1 VVGDYKLVY
10 DKKMKMLKNL
20 QINKIKLIIVVFA
33 ITTYSFGQEIKGK
46 IDKLSET
53 EIQNLIK
60 EANNQG
66 YSIEDLKK
74 INNSPAGSNVKT
86 KKSNSKNINAA
97 IPKSNFGNLNRNVK
111 AINQTQKSNKLKIF
125 GAAFFSNPSVSF
137 NPQLNL
143 ATPDNYQLG
152 PGDQITIEIWGS
164 SSQTYQ
170 KTVSTDGKISIANVS
185 PIFISGLTIEDAKAK
200 IKRNL
205 SSIYNQL
212 NSTLEEEKAY
222 LDLSLSKARSIVVN
236 IIGQV
241 QNPGTYTLNGFS
253 SPLNAL

>member
-74 INNSPAGSNVKT
+74 INNSPADTILKGSDISCLT
-86 KKSNSKNINAA
+86 ALIKSNLIDKENRFGDIPCRNDLVLFYRLVTKCPAVP
-97 IPKSNFGNLNRNVK
+97 IPKSYATYRVGNN
-111 AINQTQKSNKLKIF
+111 
-125 GAAFFSNPSVSF
+125 
-137 NPQLNL
+137 
-143 ATPDNYQLG
+143 
-152 PGDQITIEIWGS
+152 
-164 SSQTYQ
+164 
-170 KTVSTDGKISIANVS
+170 TVSSNQFRNIKYQFYVNRKVANKSMFTSILNV
-185 PIFISGLTIEDAKAK
+185 
-200 IKRNL
+200 IKWGVYG
-205 SSIYNQL
+205 IKKYY
-212 NSTLEEEKAY
+212 K
-222 LDLSLSKARSIVVN
+222 
-236 IIGQV
+236 
-241 QNPGTYTLNGFS
+241 
-253 SPLNAL
+253 